1 MLSCGK
7 EEGAVVD
14 NNDILRRVRYIIN
27 GDDKEMT
34 EVLALG
40 GYTMSTEDMAN
51 LLARDDEPGFL
62 PCRDEVLVRFLDGLI
77 LKRRGPSDKPAP
89 RNLSIIPDNNLVL
102 KKLRI
107 AFNLQEE
114 AMLDTFHKAGFDI
127 TKSELSAFFRK
138 RGSRQYRACG
148 DQALRRFLKGLSI
161 KD

>member
-89 RNLSIIPDNNLVL
+89 GTFLLFPTTILSS
-102 KKLRI
+102 
-107 AFNLQEE
+107 
-114 AMLDTFHKAGFDI
+114 
-127 TKSELSAFFRK
+127 KSCA
-138 RGSRQYRACG
+138 
-148 DQALRRFLKGLSI
+148 
-161 KD
+161 